1 MAIIDGGSTVGCGGA
16 ISGLTP
22 GSDLASVSE
31 PLLIGGVPV
40 LKKSGLKL
48 KAVPASGMYIDELR
62 ISRVV
67 RYDVGAYNIPVRAF
81 TSDDDTLGL
90 YHFDGKSTERYE
102 DASPHKI
109 PLIRVKKDTESKSDQ

>member
-1 MAIIDGGSTVGCGGA
+1 MAIIDSGSTVGCGGS
-16 ISGLTP
+16 ISGLVP
-22 GSDLASVSE
+22 GSHLASASE

-40 LKKSGLKL
+40 LKGSGL

-67 RYDVGAYNIPVRAF
+67 RYGEGRYEPPTTAF

-102 DASPHKI
+102 DASPHQI
-109 PLIRVKKDTESKSDQ
+109 SLIRVKKQTHPRSNQ

>member
-1 MAIIDGGSTVGCGGA
+1 MAIIDGGSTVGCGGS
-16 ISGLTP
+16 ISGRIP
-22 GSDLASVSE
+22 GGHLVPASE

-40 LKKSGLKL
+40 LKESGL

-67 RYDVGAYNIPVRAF
+67 RYDVGAYNDPDGAF

-90 YHFDGKSTERYE
+90 YHFDGKSAERYE
-102 DASPHKI
+102 DVSPHKI
-109 PLIRVKKDTESKSDQ
+109 PLVRTKKKTESGSN